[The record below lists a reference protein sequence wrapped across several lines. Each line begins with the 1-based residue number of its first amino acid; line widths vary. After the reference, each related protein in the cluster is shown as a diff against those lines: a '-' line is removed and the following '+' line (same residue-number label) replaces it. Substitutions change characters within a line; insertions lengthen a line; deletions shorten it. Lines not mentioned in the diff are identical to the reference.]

1 MRRVS
6 SFLCVTL
13 CGERGVMPLPKWKAV
28 LFGWLLFLFV
38 FVVVDSLFDWTLPTA
53 NFIGQVAILLIP
65 AALLVGSSGLIVR
78 DDRTL
83 DFPSQFRTLFRK
95 YLPYMVIA
103 GFSPAMQ
110 PLRDGRHVTIRM

>member
-38 FVVVDSLFDWTLPTA
+38 FVVVDSVFDWTLPTA

-65 AALLVGSSGLIVR
+65 AALLIGSSGLVVR
-78 DDRTL
+78 DDRSL
-83 DFPSQFRTLFRK
+83 GLPAQFRALFKRV
-95 YLPYMVIA
+95 LPYAVIG
-103 GFSPAMQ
+103 GFSPAVQ
-110 PLRDGRHVTIRM
+110 HLRDGRTVG